1 MMTDARRVT
10 SAAAVVAALVLQ
22 AATVVSADQIKV
34 MTSGAFTAAYLEL
47 GAEFERQTGHRVVT
61 EATSM
66 GVGATSID
74 ARLERGEAIDVVIVA
89 ADALERL
96 IARGQIRAGTRVDL
110 ARSGIAMAVRSG
122 APKPDISTVD
132 ALRQTLLAAR
142 SIAYSASVSGTY
154 LSTELFQRLGIA
166 DQVLPK
172 SRRIDTERVGAV
184 VARGDAEIGFQQLS
198 ELLPIAGLDVV
209 GPLPAE
215 VQRVTTFSAGI
226 GSTATYPETATLF
239 LQFLSSPAAIP
250 AIRKSALE
258 PVTRLQRH

>member
-1 MMTDARRVT
+1 MIAHARRVT
-10 SAAAVVAALVLQ
+10 SAAAVVAALVLHS
-22 AATVVSADQIKV
+22 ATAVSADEIKV

-47 GAEFERQTGHRVVT
+47 AAAFERQTGHRIVT

-74 ARLERGEAIDVVIVA
+74 ARLERGEAIDLVIVA
-89 ADALERL
+89 AEALERL
-96 IARGQIRAGTRVDL
+96 TAAGRIRAGTRVDL

-122 APKPDISTVD
+122 TPKPDISTVD
-132 ALRQTLLAAR
+132 ALRRTLLAAG
-142 SIAYSASVSGTY
+142 SIAYSSSVSGTY

-184 VARGDAEIGFQQLS
+184 VARGEVEIGFQQLS

-215 VQRVTTFSAGI
+215 VQRVTTFSGGI
-226 GSTATYPETATLF
+226 GSAATFPETAA
-239 LQFLSSPAAIP
+239 QFLEFLASPAAIP
-250 AIRKSALE
+250 VIRKSALD
-258 PVTRLQRH
+258 PVPRDLH